1 VCTDSTWCRTLV
13 ALDVSAP
20 GPHPQWCKWTKKG
33 KDGHECSQ
41 RNLVVEMERDGEVA
55 KSSMESPWSD
65 EQEGKQEGLDARE
78 AELNSLRSAS
88 FLTTGSVMC
97 AERARWDEDARRV
110 GCDGNESDPTNSN
123 SDANREY
130 PADQARWTDSTRLTS
145 SCPPLV
151 PEYVPAIHAGDQ
163 MRPTQS
169 RPCAG

>member
-1 VCTDSTWCRTLV
+1 
-13 ALDVSAP
+13 
-20 GPHPQWCKWTKKG
+20 
-33 KDGHECSQ
+33 
-41 RNLVVEMERDGEVA
+41 MERDGEVA

-78 AELNSLRSAS
+78 AELNSLRSAEPS

-97 AERARWDEDARRV
+97 AERARWD
-110 GCDGNESDPTNSN
+110 ESDPTNSN